1 MEPFDLSE
9 SCCLFVL
16 QVIYVT
22 RNPKDV
28 LVSYYHFSKF
38 IRTLEKIPDFN
49 IFMER
54 FLAGKGRIV
63 LLLRSLNPTL
73 WPPTEQGLIV
83 VINISHP
90 ESSAIL
96 ACNQSWSDCLSLAL
110 LSDSSWSIGGN
121 TGKVCGSADRCKLLI
136 LSGVGIGLEYK
147 HRD

>member
-1 MEPFDLSE
+1 METLDRIPWVEFNIKNMDFASLPLPRVFATHLPYYLTPKDLRNKKGR
-9 SCCLFVL
+9 
-16 QVIYVT
+16 VIYVA

-54 FLAGKGRIV
+54 FLAGKGRIFF
-63 LLLRSLNPTL
+63 LLKNLNPT
-73 WPPTEQGLIV
+73 PRPQTEPGLIV

-110 LSDSSWSIGGN
+110 LSD
-121 TGKVCGSADRCKLLI
+121 
-136 LSGVGIGLEYK
+136 
-147 HRD
+147 